1 MAFFFLLLYI
11 IIIYMRPGEWIPF
24 FYGWQLMDITAIL
37 AVICLAME
45 TARSRRSLVK
55 VPQNVFML
63 GFLGALV
70 LSHLSHTYFGG
81 AWEAFLDFSKKV
93 ILYFMIVNI
102 LTTERKLKIF
112 IELLILLTTII
123 AIQGISMH
131 NTGIGWAG
139 QLPDQDGRIKW
150 IGIFQDAN
158 DLALALVMIVPFLL
172 SLILKPSRFV
182 LKLVVLPMLAVFLY
196 SIYLTNSRGGLLA
209 LMVVVFLY
217 FAISFRKIWQRV
229 IGTVVGIGAASLVF
243 IYGPS
248 RLAML
253 NTQEESAF
261 NRVESW
267 YEGFQMF
274 KSNPLFGVGKGMFT
288 EDYRLVAHNSFIHTA
303 AESGLFG
310 YFFWI
315 GLFYISIKYLLS
327 VQSLDTPAKEM
338 RDSKTLANAMVVSF
352 AGLLAAMFFLSRS
365 YIELPYLLIGLS
377 GALYH
382 IVSQKNSQVL
392 KPVVTFSDIRNI
404 CFLEIASLVVI
415 YAVIKVVL

>member
-11 IIIYMRPGEWIPF
+11 IIIYIRPAEWIPV
-24 FYGWQLMDITAIL
+24 FYGWQLMDITAVLAIITLIL
-37 AVICLAME
+37 GLSI
-45 TARSRRSLVK
+45 SRQKLVK
-55 VPQNVFML
+55 APQNIFIL
-63 GFLGALV
+63 GFLGALI

-102 LTTERKLKIF
+102 ITTERKLKIF
-112 IELLILLTTII
+112 IGLLIILTTII
-123 AIQGISMH
+123 AVQGISMH

-139 QLPDQDGRIKW
+139 QLPDRDGRIKW
-150 IGIFQDAN
+150 IGIFRDAN
-158 DLALALVMIVPFLL
+158 DLALAFVMIVPFLL
-172 SLILKPSRFV
+172 ALIFKPAHFILKLAAF
-182 LKLVVLPMLAVFLY
+182 PMLSVLLY
-196 SIYLTNSRGGLLA
+196 AIYLTNSRGGLLA
-209 LMVVVFLY
+209 LMVVMFLY
-217 FAISFRKIWQRV
+217 FTIYFRKIWQRV
-229 IGTVVGIGAASLVF
+229 IGAIVGIGAASLVF

-253 NTQEESAF
+253 DAQEESAF

-267 YEGFQMF
+267 YQGFQML
-274 KSNPLFGVGKGMFT
+274 KSNPLFGIGKGMFT
-288 EDYRLVAHNSFIHTA
+288 ENYRLVAHNSFIHTA

-315 GLFYISIKYLLS
+315 GLFYLSIKSLMHI
-327 VQSLDTPAKEM
+327 QSLDTSEKEM
-338 RDSKTLANAMVVSF
+338 RDAKALANAMVISF

-377 GALYH
+377 GAVYH
-382 IVSQKNSQVL
+382 IVAQKNSQFL
-392 KPVVTFSDIRNI
+392 KPVVTFSDVRNI
-404 CFLEIASLVVI
+404 CLLEIASLIVI

>member
-11 IIIYMRPGEWIPF
+11 IIIYIRPAEWISA
-24 FYGWQLMDITAIL
+24 FYRWQLMDITAVLAIITLIL
-37 AVICLAME
+37 GLSI
-45 TARSRRSLVK
+45 SRQKLVK
-55 VPQNVFML
+55 APQNIFIL
-63 GFLGALV
+63 GFLGALI

-102 LTTERKLKIF
+102 VTSERKLKIF
-112 IELLILLTTII
+112 IGLLIILTTII

-139 QLPDQDGRIKW
+139 QLPDRDGRIKW
-150 IGIFQDAN
+150 IGIFRDAN
-158 DLALALVMIVPFLL
+158 DLALAFVMIVPFLL
-172 SLILKPSRFV
+172 SLIFKPSRFV
-182 LKLVVLPMLAVFLY
+182 LKLAALPVLAVLLY
-196 SIYLTNSRGGLLA
+196 AIYLTNSRGGLLA
-209 LMVVVFLY
+209 LMLIMFLY
-217 FAISFRKIWQRV
+217 FAIYFRKIWPRV
-229 IGTVVGIGAASLVF
+229 IGTIVGIGVASLVF

-253 NTQEESAF
+253 DAQEESAF
-261 NRVESW
+261 NRVASW
-267 YEGFQMF
+267 YEGLQML
-274 KSNPLFGVGKGMFT
+274 KSNPIFGVGKGMFT

-315 GLFYISIKYLLS
+315 GLFYLSIKSLLHI
-327 VQSLDTPAKEM
+327 QSLNTSSKEM
-338 RDSKTLANAMVVSF
+338 QDLKTLAHALIISF

-382 IVSQKNSQVL
+382 VTSQKKDQNL
-392 KPVVTFSDIRNI
+392 KPVVTFLDIRI
-404 CFLEIASLVVI
+404 IFFLEIASLIVI